1 MKIDLPHE
9 AVDAIVVNSLRQDLA
24 MQAEGLNECHDK
36 NVRKRIAKLRKA
48 TKFIL
53 EYYGG

>member
-24 MQAEGLNECHDK
+24 MQAESLNECRDK
-36 NVRKRIAKLRKA
+36 KVRKRVAKLLKA
-48 TKFIL
+48 TKLLL

>member
-1 MKIDLPHE
+1 MNIDLPHE
-9 AVDAIVVNSLRQDLA
+9 AVEAIVASSLRQDLA
-24 MQAEGLNECHDK
+24 MQAEGLNECRDK

-48 TKFIL
+48 TKLIL